1 MNESKRPVIQPI
13 YNRPGNLLRKMA
25 LMQRYIDDIKNTL
38 DYYGWVFARD
48 PWFQERL
55 LEAEKQYAELEKAF
69 QQETAGLI
77 PE

>member
-1 MNESKRPVIQPI
+1 MDESKSPVIQPI

-25 LMQRYIDDIKNTL
+25 LMQRHIDDIKNTL

-55 LEAEKQYAELEKAF
+55 QEAEKQYAELKKAF
-69 QQETAGLI
+69 QQETEGLK
-77 PE
+77 P

>member
-1 MNESKRPVIQPI
+1 MDESKSPVIQPI
-13 YNRPGNLLRKMA
+13 YSRPGNLLRKMA

-55 LEAEKQYAELEKAF
+55 QEAEKLYAELEKAF
-69 QQETAGLI
+69 QRETEGLK
-77 PE
+77 P

>member
-38 DYYGWVFARD
+38 DYYGWVFVRD

-55 LEAEKQYAELEKAF
+55 QEAEKQYVNWKKPFSKKL
-69 QQETAGLI
+69 
-77 PE
+77 PV

>member
-1 MNESKRPVIQPI
+1 MDKSKSPVIQPI

-25 LMQRYIDDIKNTL
+25 LMQRHIDDIKNTL

-55 LEAEKQYAELEKAF
+55 QEAEKQYAELKKAF
-69 QQETAGLI
+69 QQETEGLK
-77 PE
+77 P